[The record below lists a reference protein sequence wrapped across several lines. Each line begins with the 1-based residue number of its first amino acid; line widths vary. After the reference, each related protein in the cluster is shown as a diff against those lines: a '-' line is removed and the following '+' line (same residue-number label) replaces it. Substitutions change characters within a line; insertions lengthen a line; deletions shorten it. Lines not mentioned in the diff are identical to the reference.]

1 MFDKQNVKNV
11 QAVIGSFHPIFIE
24 GMGGYDRRDPKCVA
38 EKIVK
43 ILEDHWIQNP
53 PSMPRLVMTQGD
65 PREKNGVGAI
75 TPIVAE
81 YFGVCR
87 GIAYLD
93 EEISDYHFRDADRE
107 NMIIEVKYSQL
118 VEGIDY
124 YQNGLFGR
132 IEGAIDREIEKKN
145 YRRASLGKKPLEQ
158 YFRTFALLQEVTK
171 AACKLFCN
179 GISIIHTSA
188 QISEFSV
195 SSFCTVG
202 LELGVISSEDMINYS
217 D

>member
-132 IEGAIDREIEKKN
+132 IEGAIDREIEKKTIEELPWARSPLSSISVHLR
-145 YRRASLGKKPLEQ
+145 YCRKSLKRLVNCFAMGYQSSTHRPKLANFQ
-158 YFRTFALLQEVTK
+158 FRVFALL
-171 AACKLFCN
+171 A
-179 GISIIHTSA
+179 
-188 QISEFSV
+188 
-195 SSFCTVG
+195 
-202 LELGVISSEDMINYS
+202 
-217 D
+217 